1 MVKRLFYFFA
11 ALLLEVP
18 LLRAQIDLQRSNS
31 LLYAPLSLYVQGEQ
45 RIVNAL
51 IDTGCSLCMID
62 STYAVDSCAWD
73 GVREDS
79 LWVTGAEGDGARLSR
94 IVLDSL
100 SIAGQCYRKVPCV
113 VMNLRERLRHH
124 APNFLLGADI
134 LRRER
139 WQFDLK
145 RYRLKRM
152 VGAPPKP
159 LYRLAWK
166 RRAGKE
172 TQWLG
177 IYFKGKLKGR
187 KVHFFLDTGSRWNWI
202 PRSWGVPPS
211 YAVERES
218 AHLTK
223 SLVMETK
230 EVCSAVPFQLGEQ
243 TYFFDFSLRDGEIGV
258 LNADFLDQHVFFLDY
273 KRRRLEVLE

>member
-1 MVKRLFYFFA
+1 MAKRLFYFFA

-31 LLYAPLSLYVQGEQ
+31 LLYAPLSLYVQGER

-62 STYAVDSCAWD
+62 STYAVDSCAWN

-152 VGAPPKP
+152 VGEPPQAFVSPRLETTCGEGNAMVGHLFQGKTERQEGALLSRYGQP
-159 LYRLAWK
+159 LELDTTQLGSTAFVCRGA
-166 RRAGKE
+166 RVGSSHQEFGDGDERSVQRSAFSAGRAD
-172 TQWLG
+172 L
-177 IYFKGKLKGR
+177 FSR
-187 KVHFFLDTGSRWNWI
+187 FFLARWRNRCVECRF
-202 PRSWGVPPS
+202 PRSACV
-211 YAVERES
+211 
-218 AHLTK
+218 
-223 SLVMETK
+223 
-230 EVCSAVPFQLGEQ
+230 FLG
-243 TYFFDFSLRDGEIGV
+243 L
-258 LNADFLDQHVFFLDY
+258 
-273 KRRRLEVLE
+273 